1 MLPNFHGD
9 IYLCCGTLAL
19 AEYAVFWLCS
29 IPNNSSINISRE
41 ICPFNWNCKKNEL
54 WSANNY
60 NGSVSV
66 QAPPYYHGS
75 VDMYLSK
82 SKRLWLYFE
91 LFESANETK

>member
-1 MLPNFHGD
+1 MRKNVAVFLRRHISVLWN
-9 IYLCCGTLAL
+9 LAL
-19 AEYAVFWLCS
+19 AEYGGHGLCA
-29 IPNNSSINISRE
+29 IANNSSINISRE

-54 WSANNY
+54 GSANNY

-82 SKRLWLYFE
+82 SKRLW
-91 LFESANETK
+91 